1 MVHALFSEPGAAQPS
16 RDPRNLSGLYVPK
29 LLNGK
34 IEPSAKLFDEMKP
47 ARRTTAILAAVL
59 VVCLAAAVFTVA
71 RADRAHPNSS
81 LEEVLYVPSPA
92 VVRRMSLGYTGLLAD
107 IYWTRAVQYFGRKHV
122 LHSSEYK
129 LLAPLLDITT
139 QLDPHLI
146 VAYQF
151 GAIFLTQPPP
161 DGAGDPDAAIRLIQ
175 FGIRENPDNWH
186 LYYNL
191 GFIYYL
197 EKKDYVAA
205 AQAFDQGSKIPNAHP
220 FLKVLAARMAERGG
234 DLETA
239 RMLWT
244 VTYEDSKDKE
254 IKANAISHLRAL
266 QVDATVPHLEQIAR
280 QYFQRTGHYP
290 ENWAELVH
298 TGYLPGIPLDPVGHP
313 YRLAAGGQ
321 VRVSVPDDLPF
332 ITHGLPPGVKASE
345 MPKL

>member
-1 MVHALFSEPGAAQPS
+1 MRPS
-16 RDPRNLSGLYVPK
+16 
-29 LLNGK
+29 
-34 IEPSAKLFDEMKP
+34 
-47 ARRTTAILAAVL
+47 RRTTAILAAIL
-59 VVCLAAAVFTVA
+59 VVCLAAAVFSITL
-71 RADRAHPNSS
+71 ADRARPSS
-81 LEEVLYVPSPA
+81 TLEEMLYIPSPS
-92 VVRRMSLGYTGLLAD
+92 VLRRMSLGYTGLLAD
-107 IYWTRAVQYFGRKHV
+107 IYWTRAVQYFGGKHV
-122 LHSSEYK
+122 LASHEYK

-139 QLDPHLI
+139 QLDPHLT

-161 DGAGDPDAAIRLIQ
+161 NGAGDPDAAIKLVK

-205 AQAFDQGSKIPNAHP
+205 AQAFEQGSKVPNAHP
-220 FLKVLAARMAERGG
+220 FLKLLAARMAERGG

-244 VTYEDSKDKE
+244 MTYDDSKDKD

-266 QVDATVPHLEQIAR
+266 QVDEAVPRLEQLIR
-280 QYFQRTGHYP
+280 QYFERTGHYP
-290 ENWAELVH
+290 GNWAELVRA
-298 TGYLPGIPLDPVGHP
+298 GYLPGIPLDPAAHP
-313 YRLAAGGQ
+313 YKLAPEGKVWVAM
-321 VRVSVPDDLPF
+321 PDALPF
-332 ITHGLPPGVKASE
+332 ITQGLPPGVKASE